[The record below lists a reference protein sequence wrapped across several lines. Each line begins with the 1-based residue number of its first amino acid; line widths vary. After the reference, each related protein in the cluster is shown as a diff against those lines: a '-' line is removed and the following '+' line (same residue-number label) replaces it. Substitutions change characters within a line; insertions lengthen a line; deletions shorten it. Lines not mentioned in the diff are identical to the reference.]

1 MTCRIEKLV
10 REAVDVLDEA
20 ETVETAVKHM
30 ADRNLGSVVV
40 TRDNHVAGL
49 FTERDLVTRVVGL
62 GKNPSNVP
70 LRDVCST
77 DLVSIAHD
85 SSCQEAIR
93 TMHTNL
99 CRRLL
104 VYRDGKLLGLVRL
117 PDVAN
122 ELAVHST
129 SKNFLVN
136 LFGGIT
142 LAVTLGVIVMLL
154 LQLPNMLDV
163 VDRVTR

>member
-1 MTCRIEKLV
+1 MACRIEKLV
-10 REAVDVLDEA
+10 REAVDILDET

-30 ADRNLGSVVV
+30 AERNLGSVVV
-40 TRDNHVAGL
+40 TRNNSVTGL

-62 GKNPSNVP
+62 GKTPSTVP
-70 LRDVCST
+70 LSAVCST
-77 DLVSIAHD
+77 DLVSINHD
-85 SSCQEAIR
+85 STCQEAIR
-93 TMHTNL
+93 TMHTNV

-104 VYRDGKLLGLVRL
+104 VYKGERLLGLIRL

-122 ELAVHST
+122 ELALHSS

-136 LFGGIT
+136 LFGGVT

-154 LQLPNMLDV
+154 FQLPNMLEL

>member
-1 MTCRIEKLV
+1 MACRIEKLV
-10 REAVDVLDEA
+10 REAVDILDES

-40 TRDNHVAGL
+40 TRNDRVIGL

-62 GKNPSNVP
+62 GKNPSSVP
-70 LRDVCST
+70 LREVCST
-77 DLVSIAHD
+77 DLISITHD
-85 SSCQEAIR
+85 STCQEAIR

-104 VYRDGKLLGLVRL
+104 VYKNGDLLGLIRL
-117 PDVAN
+117 PEVAN
-122 ELAVHST
+122 ELALHST
-129 SKNFLVN
+129 SKNFMVN

-154 LQLPNMLDV
+154 MQLPNMLDV